1 MSSPRTPDETPGS
14 DESRAATPRADEAR
28 PADAA
33 PADVASDEA
42 RAADPSADAPATS
55 AGAVTDADRTP
66 DPDPTPEPALTP
78 AADAA
83 PEPDPTADPT
93 GEPAPTSVPDATS
106 APDPASSA
114 DAGPAADATSDPH
127 RTPEQG
133 DLSLSGHPID
143 DGPVIGT
150 IQPGGPP
157 STPPATLPT
166 PASPASSLPT
176 STPERGAA
184 DAGPGQHAAARPYP
198 PVVPDRGG
206 DLASPTTASAEG
218 RLPDAAPSAP
228 TPAVATAAD
237 GPAAP
242 DATTT
247 TPAAPD
253 ATTATPTAAATP
265 PAAAPAAVAAAAPAA
280 LAAAPSRRE
289 RRERDGSTDRVAH
302 EDLPER
308 PRKPGVGR
316 HLLGAL
322 LGLLLTPVA
331 LLLVGIGT
339 SRLSD
344 VAGSGNPAGDVLGLT
359 LLVLG
364 AVLLAVIALL
374 GAWSPLVP
382 LTGGVVW
389 GLALGTA
396 YLVVPDLMQDT
407 VDVVLGDRVLP
418 AVVEQ
423 VTESAMSGLLVVVG
437 ALLLAAG
444 VAAGRARRAGRR
456 WAEGVA
462 LAEAA
467 RAEAVRADAARAE
480 ARAAGTRSPA

>member
-1 MSSPRTPDETPGS
+1 MSSPRIPDETPGS

-28 PADAA
+28 PAD
-33 PADVASDEA
+33 
-42 RAADPSADAPATS
+42 PSADAPATS
-55 AGAVTDADRTP
+55 AGAVTDGDRTP
-66 DPDPTPEPALTP
+66 RPDPTPEPAATPAADAAPGPVPTADPTPEPAPTP

-93 GEPAPTSVPDATS
+93 AEPAPTSVPDATS

-166 PASPASSLPT
+166 PASPAPSSSLPT

-218 RLPDAAPSAP
+218 RLPD
-228 TPAVATAAD
+228 ATAAD

-308 PRKPGVGR
+308 PRKPGAGR